1 MPLPMPRLPPVIR
14 AARLRRGT
22 VAPGNSGALVIMNFL
37 GFGVGVGEK
46 GLATEAQREAR
57 EEHNEERSFASLEEK
72 TEGKDARLKSRRTQ
86 QVQRRCRKRAQQRAL
101 LPIQKRFYGEEPARR
116 CVAADEIASPCG
128 LLLRLCR

>member
-22 VAPGNSGALVIMNFL
+22 VAPGNSGALIIMNFL

-72 TEGKDARLKSRRTQ
+72 TEGKDARLKSGRTQ
-86 QVQRRCRKRAQQRAL
+86 QVQRQMCIRDRCRFGPRLRLRLLWILPIRLRAL
-101 LPIQKRFYGEEPARR
+101 R
-116 CVAADEIASPCG
+116 
-128 LLLRLCR
+128 LLRS